1 MLSNLGLRATSCRN
15 AVGVVTRET
24 CKNGF
29 YSKKQ
34 LQYEADHWYDKG
46 LFFNKKYVERKL
58 DVIKNVYE
66 QDKEMTSSFAGCV
79 LVNMEEKKAS
89 LQAQAEAIHLNEKQ
103 ESLQALLDSKMEELT
118 YKYLL
123 KELNI
128 AVVDIP
134 ENH

>member
-1 MLSNLGLRATSCRN
+1 
-15 AVGVVTRET
+15 
-24 CKNGF
+24 
-29 YSKKQ
+29 
-34 LQYEADHWYDKG
+34 
-46 LFFNKKYVERKL
+46 
-58 DVIKNVYE
+58 
-66 QDKEMTSSFAGCV
+66 
-79 LVNMEEKKAS
+79 MEEKKVS